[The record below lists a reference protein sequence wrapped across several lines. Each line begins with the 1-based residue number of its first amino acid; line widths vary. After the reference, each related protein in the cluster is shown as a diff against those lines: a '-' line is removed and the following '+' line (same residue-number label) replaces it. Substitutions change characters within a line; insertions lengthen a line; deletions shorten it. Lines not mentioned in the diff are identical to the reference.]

1 MGSSLDIYTILF
13 LVLAVFILLR
23 LRSVLGTRT
32 GNERPPYD
40 PFAARD
46 APKPAAQSNG
56 DNVVALP
63 GRPAEPPRPAPAE
76 TGLERWAEV
85 TQPGT
90 PLAAELDAIA
100 QSDPSFTARSFIDG
114 AKAAYEMIVNAFAQG
129 DRKTLRTLLSRE
141 VYDNFAG
148 VIDER
153 ERRGETVQS
162 SFVSIDKAELIGAAY
177 SGGNAHVTVRFLSKL
192 ISATRDKA
200 GTLIDGTPDKVS
212 EVTDIWTFARDTRL
226 RDPNWK
232 LIATEEA

>member
-1 MGSSLDIYTILF
+1 MDIYTILF

-46 APKPAAQSNG
+46 AKPAPQTTNT
-56 DNVVALP
+56 DNVVSLP
-63 GRPAEPPRPAPAE
+63 GRVAEPERPVPSE
-76 TGLERWAEV
+76 PSPERWADV

-90 PLAAELDAIA
+90 PLAAQLDAIVKA
-100 QSDPSFTARSFIDG
+100 DPTFAVPPFIEG
-114 AKAAYEMIVNAFAQG
+114 AKGAYEMIVNAFAQG
-129 DRKTLRTLLSRE
+129 DRKTLKMLLSRE
-141 VYDNFAG
+141 VYDNFAA

-153 ERRGETVQS
+153 EKRGETVQS
-162 SFVSIDKAELIGAAY
+162 SFVSLDKAEIVAAELVAGAA
-177 SGGNAHVTVRFLSKL
+177 HITVRFVSKL

-200 GTLIDGTPDKVS
+200 GTIIDGAPDKVTD
-212 EVTDIWTFARDTRL
+212 VTDIWTYSRDTAA